1 MNEVQG
7 FLLEDCRVRGAL
19 VRLSETWQ
27 QVTAQHAYPQDLKAL
42 LGEGVAAA
50 VLLANGLK
58 HRPRVSLQLQSEG
71 PLTLLLIQCSGT
83 MDVRGMAQWRRYT
96 AGEALL
102 GRGRLAVNLD
112 TGARFGLFQGIV
124 PLVGNRLE
132 QCLEAYFRQSE
143 QLPTRL
149 VLTCAGDAVAG
160 LLLQALPE
168 EDPGD
173 DALGWLGRGI
183 ARDTLLDT
191 PAEQLLPMLFADH
204 RIRLFEPRPVRHDCR
219 CTPDRLADIA
229 RLLGEAELKSLLA
242 ERGHVEM
249 TCEFCN
255 RRFRYDAEGVEAILR
270 GGAPPSRLH

>member
-1 MNEVQG
+1 VNEVQG

-27 QVTAQHAYPQDLKAL
+27 QVTAQHAYPRELKAL

-58 HRPRVSLQLQSEG
+58 HQPRVSLQLQSEG

-96 AGEALL
+96 AGESLL

-168 EDPGD
+168 EDSGD
-173 DALGWLGRGI
+173 DALGRLGRGI
-183 ARDTLLDT
+183 ARDALLDT
-191 PAEQLLPMLFADH
+191 PAEQLLPMLFEDH

-255 RRFRYDAEGVEAILR
+255 RRFCYDAEGVEAILR